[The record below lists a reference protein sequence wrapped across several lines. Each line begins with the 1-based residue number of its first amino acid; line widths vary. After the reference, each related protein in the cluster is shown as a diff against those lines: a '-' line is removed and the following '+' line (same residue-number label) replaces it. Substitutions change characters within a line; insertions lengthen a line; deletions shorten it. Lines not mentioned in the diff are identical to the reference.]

1 MDEIKKSK
9 KRICIWLQEPTLV
22 AYLQDMVLNEGYES
36 YAEVVREALRLRRSM
51 EIKMRVTV

>member
-1 MDEIKKSK
+1 MEKVKKSK
-9 KRICIWLQEPTLV
+9 KRICIWLQEPTLIV
-22 AYLQDMVLNEGYES
+22 YLEQMVSNGGYES